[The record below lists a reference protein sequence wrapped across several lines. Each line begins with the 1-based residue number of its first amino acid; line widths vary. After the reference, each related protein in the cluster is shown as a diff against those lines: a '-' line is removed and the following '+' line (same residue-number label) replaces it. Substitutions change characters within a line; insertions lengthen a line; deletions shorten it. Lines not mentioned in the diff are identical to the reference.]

1 VLGTG
6 TAVSATSVAP
16 PTAKLVAR
24 SLISRSRSLMYF
36 LFIRLLLILGSP
48 RVGIDE
54 KDGRSLIRGTLERSM
69 LLPWRPAGVSVVSCS
84 SNIYALA
91 GPNPTL
97 EGAIIDASRENVDL
111 LPVDGQAV
119 QLSAYQY
126 GCA

>member
-1 VLGTG
+1 
-6 TAVSATSVAP
+6 
-16 PTAKLVAR
+16 
-24 SLISRSRSLMYF
+24 MYF